1 MAAVS
6 VQEQWSYI
14 KIEYLRGKSGK
25 EIHEKIY
32 VMLVELKHCLS
43 KQSTGG

>member
-6 VQEQWSYI
+6 VEEQWSYI

-25 EIHEKIY
+25 EIMKIY
-32 VMLVELKHCLS
+32 VRLVEIMHCLLR
-43 KQSTGG
+43 QSTGG